1 MHLIHNYSKNV
12 EPIRIDIFLAF
23 IPPLSLPLPVM
34 IKNTIRHVAHSLG
47 YRISK
52 ISELS
57 EPVIYPFIDVL
68 DLVVRDFS
76 QTKPDLFFMQV
87 GSHDGSFAD
96 PIHHLVKQH
105 HWRGILVEPQ
115 PLAFQQLV
123 QNYQEESQ
131 LIFENAIISQQ
142 VGTTKFYIVRQ
153 PEGVELPP
161 WLEQSASLD
170 RQKLVGALFHW
181 KVIEKHPGIPDDFES
196 LIEEVILPTATVE
209 SLLKKH
215 QVQQLDLLIIDT
227 MGHDFEI
234 IRSLPFDRIKPA
246 VIHFEHSL
254 LSSRDRNDCLD
265 YLQGQGYKL
274 AKVAVDT
281 IAYLHAP
288 VRHWTVEEW

>member
-1 MHLIHNYSKNV
+1 MLHIF
-12 EPIRIDIFLAF
+12 RIPLVS
-23 IPPLSLPLPVM
+23 PPPTM
-34 IKNTIRHVAHSLG
+34 IKNTIRQVAHSLG
-47 YRISK
+47 YHISK
-52 ISELS
+52 VSDLPDSVIP
-57 EPVIYPFIDVL
+57 EPVAYPFIDVL
-68 DLVVRDFS
+68 DLVIRDFL

-115 PLAFQQLV
+115 PLAFQQLM
-123 QNYQEESQ
+123 QNYQTENQ
-131 LIFENAIISQQ
+131 LIFENAIVSQQ
-142 VGTTKFYIVRQ
+142 LGETKFYSVQQ
-153 PEGVELPP
+153 PEGIELPP

-170 RQKLVGALFHW
+170 RQTLLGALFYW
-181 KVIEKHPGIPDDFES
+181 KVVAKHPNIPDDFES
-196 LIEEVILPTATVE
+196 LIEEVVLPTVTIE

-254 LSSRDRNDCLD
+254 LSIADRNDCLA
-265 YLQGQGYKL
+265 YLKAQGYKL

-288 VRHWTVEEW
+288 VRHWTVGEW